1 MSACRALFLCP
12 VGIYGKTIFSGRH
25 CDFAQGSMNFQKLDQ
40 SDCLK
45 VNKKKK
51 HFKNFTLVWFGG
63 LVKKPLNF
71 KESLTGGL
79 SRLCVVGLVRFEIRF
94 EIIKIRFG
102 LEKIQSL

>member
-1 MSACRALFLCP
+1 M
-12 VGIYGKTIFSGRH
+12 
-25 CDFAQGSMNFQKLDQ
+25 DFQKIDQ
-40 SDCLK
+40 SVCLQ

-51 HFKNFTLVWFGG
+51 LFKNFTMVWVGG
-63 LVKKPLNF
+63 LVVKPLNF

-79 SRLCVVGLVRFEIRF
+79 SRLCVWLVRFEIRF